1 MPFFFVTV
9 IPLKY
14 ADTATHWTNK
24 NRFDTARVKAL
35 LD

>member
-24 NRFDTARVKAL
+24 NIDL
-35 LD
+35 IQQG